1 MRGFADQTPMMP
13 TPEASTASRPV
24 NLARESHFRLGAL
37 LIRPSLREVSAGARR
52 QIIEPRVMQV
62 LVALARMDGQVVS
75 RDELIEAC
83 WGGRI
88 VGEDAV
94 NRCIGRLRRL
104 AETFSDSFEIDTVAR
119 VGYRLMAL
127 AVKTP
132 QVFSRP
138 PAKAWSLRG
147 VMTIAAAALAIRRRR
162 RTRPRTGAAAA
173 VDSDGKRARPRRASP
188 SVTDQKTSGTSGG
201 DASSRSG
208 GDGGRARDGPMP
220 WRR

>member
-1 MRGFADQTPMMP
+1 MRRFADQTPMMEA
-13 TPEASTASRPV
+13 PEPPRASRPV
-24 NLARESHFRLGAL
+24 NLARESHFQLGAL
-37 LIRPSLREVSAGARR
+37 LIRPSLREVQAGARR

-62 LVALARMDGQVVS
+62 LVALARMDGEVVS
-75 RDELIEAC
+75 RDELIETC

-88 VGEDAV
+88 VGEDAI

-104 AETFSDSFEIDTVAR
+104 AETFGDSFEIDTVAR

-147 VMTIAAAALAIRRRR
+147 VMTIAAAALAIGGGAVLGLGRVL
-162 RTRPRTGAAAA
+162 RPRWTQTANGP
-173 VDSDGKRARPRRASP
+173 AR
-188 SVTDQKTSGTSGG
+188 V
-201 DASSRSG
+201 
-208 GDGGRARDGPMP
+208 GRAHP
-220 WRR
+220 